1 MVTLWT
7 KSILTL
13 PVVGLALLNLIVML
27 EFLGRTERKFNP
39 KSLRLMHRIG
49 GICYILLFITLS
61 YFCLRLMR
69 AAGQELSARAAL
81 HGILAVATF
90 IVLCLKLV
98 FVRFYRKYYALVPSL
113 GFAVFALTLTT
124 AATSAGYFFTMHGTP
139 ATLPAVSLEEGLTK
153 EGAVIFNNNCV
164 GCHFA
169 DKTDGKI
176 GPGLKGLFDR
186 DSLPVSGWPVT
197 EESIRKQLKTPFRA
211 MPPFANLQED
221 QVKALI
227 AFLQSL

>member
-1 MVTLWT
+1 MITLWT
-7 KSILTL
+7 KSILSL
-13 PVVGLALLNLIVML
+13 PLIGLAILNLIAML
-27 EFLGRTERKFNP
+27 ELLGRTEKRYDP
-39 KSLRLMHRIG
+39 KSLRLIHRIG
-49 GICYILLFITLS
+49 GVCYIVLFIILS

-113 GFAVFALTLTT
+113 GFAVFVLTLTT

-139 ATLPAVSLEEGLTK
+139 ATLPAISLEEGLAK
-153 EGAVIFNNNCV
+153 EGAVIFNDNCA

-169 DKTDGKI
+169 DKTDAKI

-186 DSLPVSGWPVT
+186 SSLPTSGRPVT
-197 EESIRKQLKTPFRA
+197 EENIREQLKTPFRA
-211 MPPFANLQED
+211 MPPFANLQKDE
-221 QVKALI
+221 VKALI